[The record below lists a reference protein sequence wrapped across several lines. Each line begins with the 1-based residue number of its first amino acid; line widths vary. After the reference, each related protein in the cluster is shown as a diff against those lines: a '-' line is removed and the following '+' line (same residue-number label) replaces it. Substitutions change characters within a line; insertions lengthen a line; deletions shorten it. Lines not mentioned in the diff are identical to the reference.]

1 MGTIRNLIRP
11 NGQYMGQNDKREMQ
25 YGLPEFGNQTFI
37 FPHNR
42 WHACW
47 HCGYSPPPIL
57 RVGGGVTPLLIYD
70 AHSGRGFGRGQNM
83 AARNLKPKGKK
94 TL

>member
-25 YGLPEFGNQTFI
+25 YGLPEFGNQTII

-47 HCGYSPPPIL
+47 HKVELCRTNNTVEKYFDKWGPCYEL
-57 RVGGGVTPLLIYD
+57 FLKYHLLTKLT
-70 AHSGRGFGRGQNM
+70 NV
-83 AARNLKPKGKK
+83 K
-94 TL
+94 TSCQK